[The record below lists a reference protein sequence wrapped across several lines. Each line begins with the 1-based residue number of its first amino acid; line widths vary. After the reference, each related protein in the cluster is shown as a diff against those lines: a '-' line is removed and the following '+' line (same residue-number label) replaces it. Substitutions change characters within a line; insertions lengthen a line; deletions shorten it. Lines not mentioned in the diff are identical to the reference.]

1 MASIT
6 KRGEEQFRALVRRK
20 GYVLS
25 KTFYFKKDAE
35 IWARKTESEIDR
47 GLFVNTQEAERLTLF
62 ELINR
67 YEIEVL
73 PNLKAHAQEKSR
85 LKVISKN
92 IGYLSIASITSSV
105 IIKYRN
111 LRLTSIAENSV
122 NREVTSLKRL
132 LSFAHEDCK
141 ITLPNGIPHV
151 KKLTI
156 DDSRDRRVT
165 DDEIKAICIN
175 TDSKELAYIIELAL
189 HTAMRRSELSN
200 LKRNNINFTIPCV
213 KLYETKNGK
222 NRTVPLTPIA
232 RDLLKSIP
240 ANINGNIFRMSNTS
254 ITKAFER
261 ARRRARGLYEAKCKA
276 ENRPCDDRFLIDLRF
291 HDLRHE
297 ATSRLA
303 TLLPNVIELSR
314 VTGHKELK
322 MLNRYYQV
330 SIEDLAIKLG

>member
-35 IWARKTESEIDR
+35 VWARKTESEIDR
-47 GLFVNTQEAERLTLF
+47 GIFVNTQEAERLTLS

-67 YEIEVL
+67 YEIELL
-73 PNLKAHAQEKSR
+73 PTIKAYAQEKSR
-85 LKVISKN
+85 LKMINKC
-92 IGYLSIASITSSV
+92 IGSLPIASITSSI
-105 IIKYRN
+105 IIKFRN
-111 LRLTSIAENSV
+111 IRLATIAENSV
-122 NREVTSLKRL
+122 NREITTIKRL
-132 LSFAHEDCK
+132 LSYAHQDCK

-156 DDSRDRRVT
+156 DDSRERRVP
-165 DDEIKAICIN
+165 DDEIKAICLN
-175 TDSKELAYIIELAL
+175 SDSKELAYIIELAL

-200 LKRNNINFTIPCV
+200 LKRNNINFNVPCL
-213 KLYETKNGK
+213 KLYDTKNGK
-222 NRTVPLTPIA
+222 NRTVPLTPVA
-232 RDLLKSIP
+232 RDLLKAIP
-240 ANINGNIFRMSNTS
+240 ANLNGNIFRMSHAS

-261 ARRRARGLYEAKCKA
+261 ARGRARAFYEANCEA
-276 ENRPCDDRFLIDLRF
+276 EKIFCDDRFLIDLRF

-303 TLLPNVIELSR
+303 ILLPNVIELSR
-314 VTGHKELK
+314 ITGHKELK
-322 MLNRYYQV
+322 MLNRYYQISV
-330 SIEDLAIKLG
+330 ADLAIKLG